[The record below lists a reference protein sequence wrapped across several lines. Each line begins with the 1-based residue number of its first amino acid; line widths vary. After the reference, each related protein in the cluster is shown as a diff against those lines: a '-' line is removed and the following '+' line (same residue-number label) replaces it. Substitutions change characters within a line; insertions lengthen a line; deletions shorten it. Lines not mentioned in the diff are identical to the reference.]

1 MTQTNAPTPQDLWT
15 SVSRFMDALFP
26 NDPALEAALRESG
39 AAGLPNIS
47 ITAAEGRLLS
57 LLARNQGAKRILE
70 IGTLGGYSAIWLA
83 RALPDDGLLVTLEMD
98 TRHAEVARRNIF
110 RAELSNRVDI
120 RVGPALETLPVLTK
134 EFPDGFDLIFIDADK
149 KSYPDYWR
157 WAMRLSHRGTL
168 IIADNVVRDG
178 KVADVTNEDPDA
190 VAVRSYLALVAGE
203 PRVHATVMQTV
214 GSKGYDGMSLA
225 LVL

>member
-1 MTQTNAPTPQDLWT
+1 MATSQELWA
-15 SVSRFMDALFP
+15 SVSRYMDAMFP
-26 NDPALEAALRESG
+26 NDPALDAARRESES
-39 AAGLPNIS
+39 AGLPAIS
-47 ITAAEGRLLS
+47 ITAAEGRMLS
-57 LLARNQGAKRILE
+57 LLAQNQKAARILE

-83 RALPDDGLLVTLEMD
+83 RALPPNGKLVTLESD
-98 TRHAEVARRNIF
+98 ARHAEVAHKNIF
-110 RAELSNRVDI
+110 RAELSDRVEI
-120 RVGPALETLPVLTK
+120 RLGPALDTLPLLVQ
-134 EFPDGFDLIFIDADK
+134 EYPNGFDLIFIDADK

-178 KVADVTNEDPDA
+178 KVADTANLDPDA
-190 VAVRSYLALVAGE
+190 VAVREFLALVAGE

-214 GSKGYDGMSLA
+214 GPKGYDGMSLA